1 MTTPLVSVLIPCH
14 NAQRTIND
22 TLESVLCQTWPHIEV
37 IVVDD
42 GSSDESVRF
51 IKRFSERGVTLV
63 RQPNAGASAAR
74 NRAFA
79 KSKGDFLQFLDAD
92 DLIGPDKIALQMARL
107 IGQVGCVATAEWGRF
122 YDLPSNAR
130 FIRKANWQDLSSLD
144 WLALSRADGQDMHFP
159 AMWLIPRA
167 LAEAAGPWNETLS
180 LGDDGEYF
188 TRILLA
194 AERVLFCSGARCYY
208 RSGVV
213 GNLSGRKSPE
223 AWGSQFTV
231 IELCQMYILA
241 REDSE
246 RMRRGFA
253 LSWQHL
259 AHACYPYDQALAE
272 RALARAKALHDVQTR
287 PSGGPAFQVALRLL
301 GWRAARR
308 LQVVSGRP

>member
-1 MTTPLVSVLIPCH
+1 M
-14 NAQRTIND
+14 
-22 TLESVLCQTWPHIEV
+22 
-37 IVVDD
+37 
-42 GSSDESVRF
+42 
-51 IKRFSERGVTLV
+51 
-63 RQPNAGASAAR
+63 
-74 NRAFA
+74 
-79 KSKGDFLQFLDAD
+79 
-92 DLIGPDKIALQMARL
+92 
-107 IGQVGCVATAEWGRF
+107 GRF

-159 AMWLIPRA
+159 AMWLFHVL

-231 IELCQMYILA
+231 IELCQKYILA

-272 RALARAKALHDVQTR
+272 RALARAKALTMYR
-287 PSGGPAFQVALRLL
+287 PGRVADRHFKSHCGSWVGAPRAGCKWSLGGRKRLFSSFFHALCNHR
-301 GWRAARR
+301 
-308 LQVVSGRP
+308 